1 MNWLA
6 VALGG
11 SLGAMSRYG
20 LALVLPHAPG
30 RFPWATFSVN
40 VLGSLL
46 LAVAF
51 VWIVEK
57 SALPLIWRHLIMVGF
72 LGAFTTFS
80 TFSMES
86 LALLHSGQI
95 KLAVMYIVSSVVM
108 CIAAAAVGY
117 SLSHKVI

>member
-11 SLGAMSRYG
+11 SLGAVSRYG

-30 RFPWATFSVN
+30 RFPWATFTVN
-40 VLGSLL
+40 VIGSLL

-57 SALPLIWRHLIMVGF
+57 SGLPLIWRHLIMVGF

-86 LALLHSGQI
+86 LALLHSGHI
-95 KLAVMYIVSSVVM
+95 KLAVIYIVSSVVV

>member
-30 RFPWATFSVN
+30 RFPWATFTVN
-40 VLGSLL
+40 VIGSLL

-57 SALPLIWRHLIMVGF
+57 SGLPLIWRHLIMVGF

-86 LALLHSGQI
+86 LALLHSGHI
-95 KLAVMYIVSSVVM
+95 KLAVIYIVSSVVV